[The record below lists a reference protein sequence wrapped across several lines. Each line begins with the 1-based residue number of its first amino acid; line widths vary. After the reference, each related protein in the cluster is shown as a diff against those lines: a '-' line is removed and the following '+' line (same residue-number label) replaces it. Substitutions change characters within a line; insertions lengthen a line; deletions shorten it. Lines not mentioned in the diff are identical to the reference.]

1 SDLEA
6 IRARNKWHSLPLQ
19 LAQFK
24 WGIPPQA
31 VLDDAA
37 EFRRALDKQRD
48 KVLAGFS
55 NKLLL
60 VVGTAASTPAGYEQ
74 LDKGDRGVVYLDA
87 TDGGDGRV
95 TLENAELPGVATW
108 VVDADHGSLPRYR
121 AAFEGYRE
129 LLNTGSTKRLR
140 QIIATDIA
148 RGPAAVPARPVV
160 RSRPGRL
167 TSSEAPP
174 QSELDVLSSGMARAP
189 RPIPPAASLRINVEN
204 GDLTYISEPLL
215 MGHYRS
221 SRLSG
226 GEAVM
231 DRALNRAMSASLQRG
246 LYPTGPGTYQVFL
259 NVIANPN

>member
-1 SDLEA
+1 
-6 IRARNKWHSLPLQ
+6 
-19 LAQFK
+19 
-24 WGIPPQA
+24 
-31 VLDDAA
+31 
-37 EFRRALDKQRD
+37 
-48 KVLAGFS
+48 
-55 NKLLL
+55 
-60 VVGTAASTPAGYEQ
+60 
-74 LDKGDRGVVYLDA
+74 
-87 TDGGDGRV
+87 
-95 TLENAELPGVATW
+95 
-108 VVDADHGSLPRYR
+108 
-121 AAFEGYRE
+121 
-129 LLNTGSTKRLR
+129 LNTGSTKRLR

-259 NVIANPN
+259 NVIANPNNPWQLPRPEAVVVAGLGPEGGLRAAGALNTIPQAVIGWAPRLTESSVVATGLHPAATVVRSRR